1 MDRGAGVRNE
11 SEEFAEGPHGP
22 SVQPRKE
29 IAMRK
34 VLFPNQVGARGSVG
48 LLVLRAV
55 VGLAFAFH
63 GWPKIQNPM
72 HWMDAMGG
80 QDMPGVLQALAA
92 LSEFGGGIALVV
104 GLLTPLAALGI
115 GATMS
120 VAVFHVHLKMQHPF
134 VSARGGPSY
143 ELAAVYLAAA
153 ILFLLVGP
161 GRLSLDALLFGS
173 SVPASR
179 SNAATEEF
187 ASVR

>member
-1 MDRGAGVRNE
+1 MGRWAGVRNE
-11 SEEFAEGPHGP
+11 SDEFAEGPHGS

-34 VLFPNQVGARGSVG
+34 VLFPNQVGVRGSVG
-48 LLVLRAV
+48 LLVLRVV
-55 VGLAFAFH
+55 VGLAFVFH
-63 GWPKIQNPM
+63 GWDKIQNPM
-72 HWMDAMGG
+72 HWMDGLRNFAA
-80 QDMPGVLQALAA
+80 PGVLQALAA
-92 LSEFGGGIALVV
+92 YSEFGGGIALIL

-120 VAVFHVHLKMQHPF
+120 VAIFHVHLRFQQPF

-153 ILFLLVGP
+153 IVFLLVGP
-161 GRLSLDALLFGS
+161 GRLSFDALLFGS

-179 SNAATEEF
+179 SNAATEQF